1 MTIVLTALPL
11 AAMLSS
17 SPTLAAPGLA
27 SWFTTAYSRFFLCGF
42 FMRKNVLALHIMS
55 GWAGTRKSGWFV
67 VPVRQPV
74 QSRHHD
80 WRHVAG
86 FIPFTTDSIMNLQDK
101 SARNSEQTQ
110 AQNPTTETTH
120 HIDNDAPEIGVFPN
134 ELWQNIAPDVF
145 AKIQAGEQSQT
156 AINPDKSST
165 DDPATPQAAGGIKEN
180 WPRRVSLDDVI
191 RQQEEKRGLKPMPL
205 ESDLLLR
212 RIAQGGHSGQ
222 FLADAFLSAYRTD
235 KPFLHSLGELIK
247 LDSEGFR
254 LFHQVLHIRHVP
266 GWRDDDLYQIE
277 QQIQAILKNNGPSQ
291 AGIKAGV

>member
-1 MTIVLTALPL
+1 MTIVLTALAL
-11 AAMLSS
+11 AAMLFP

-110 AQNPTTETTH
+110 AQNPATETTH
-120 HIDNDAPEIGVFPN
+120 RINDDAPEMGVFPDDV
-134 ELWQNIAPDVF
+134 WQSIAPDVF
-145 AKIQAGEQSQT
+145 AKTQAGKPSQT
-156 AINPDKSST
+156 AINSDKSST
-165 DDPATPQAAGGIKEN
+165 DDPATPQATSGFKIN
-180 WPRRVSLDDVI
+180 PPRSLSIDDI
-191 RQQEEKRGLKPMPL
+191 LKRQNQERGLEPMPL
-205 ESDLLLR
+205 EPELLLK
-212 RIAQGGHSGQ
+212 RIADGGHSGQ
-222 FLADAFLSAYRTD
+222 FLADAFISAYRTTQ
-235 KPFLHSLGELIK
+235 PFPHSLGKLIT
-247 LDSEGFR
+247 LDTEAFR
-254 LFHQVLHIRHVP
+254 LFHEILHIRHIR
-266 GWRDDDLYQIE
+266 GWHDEDLYQIE

-291 AGIKAGV
+291 AVIKAGV